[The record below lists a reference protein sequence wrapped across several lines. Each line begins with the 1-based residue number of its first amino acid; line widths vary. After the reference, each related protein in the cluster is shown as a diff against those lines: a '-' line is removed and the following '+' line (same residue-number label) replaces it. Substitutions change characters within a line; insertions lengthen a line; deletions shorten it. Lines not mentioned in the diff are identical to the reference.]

1 MSDNIYLIGN
11 KEDYSV
17 FENNANNVDTLP
29 VKNLPMSYF
38 PFFYN
43 NSEMSLDKLKQVVP
57 LFENYTQTNDEQSSK
72 HTIDTEKLFGLL
84 TKLEEPYQPFNNNNI
99 SHIRG
104 FVVVIWI
111 LVGFAILKMLNYSL
125 RDKYIYLILA
135 LVLALLFMSTIWALV
150 MTTKSL

>member
-1 MSDNIYLIGN
+1 MSDSIYLIGN

-17 FENNANNVDTLP
+17 FESNANSIDSLP

-57 LFENYTQTNDEQSSK
+57 LFENYTKTESDQASK
-72 HTIDTEKLFGLL
+72 HTIDTENLFELL

-99 SHIRG
+99 SHIRAFVIVVWIMIG
-104 FVVVIWI
+104 FLFLKMMQYFLKDRYIYFI
-111 LVGFAILKMLNYSL
+111 LVM
-125 RDKYIYLILA
+125 
-135 LVLALLFMSTIWALV
+135 VLALLFMSTVWALV
-150 MTTKSL
+150 MTTKSF